1 MANSLHLS
9 REVKVW
15 VKFGTSYW
23 NVPILDGLSFSQSTN
38 TAEVSVKEMG
48 STTNESRRGRLMFND
63 SLSAAEWSFS
73 TYMRPFVRGV
83 GEGGTTDEHHAVE
96 EVLWAMLVGA
106 AHTDYVTND
115 DKFNAA
121 TSLQST
127 ATGATMKFGKS
138 NALTFPDATIYFNFP
153 GNDAGNADDSG
164 IWYELAG
171 ATVNECSMDFDID
184 GIATANWSGMATTL
198 KELDSA
204 PSVGTG
210 EITNAE
216 IISTTSY
223 IRNRLS
229 TLALTNAGTGAMETA
244 YSLTLTGGSITISN
258 NVEYVTPSSLNVV
271 NQPLGHVMG
280 TRTVS
285 GSFTCYLDHGTSK
298 SADLLQDMLSRTG
311 DVKNSFGL
319 TLNVGGTT
327 ADTPHVIF
335 AASQAHLELP
345 SHNVEDVVSM
355 EVNFHA
361 LGTDIASTDE
371 ITVTYKGA

>member
-48 STTNESRRGRLMFND
+48 ATDNTSRRGRLMFND

-73 TYMRPFVRGV
+73 TYMRPFVRTISGPA
-83 GEGGTTDEHHAVE
+83 DEHHAVE

-106 AHTDYVTND
+106 AHNDYSAAN
-115 DKFNAA
+115 DKFDEA
-121 TSLQST
+121 TSVQNT
-127 ATGATMKFGKS
+127 ASSATMKFGKS

-153 GNDAGNADDSG
+153 GNDAGDAGDSG

-198 KELDSA
+198 KEVAA
-204 PSVGTG
+204 PTTGTG

-229 TLALTNAGTGAMETA
+229 TLALTNAGTGDMEESYA
-244 YSLTLTGGSITISN
+244 LTLTGGSITISN

-335 AASQAHLELP
+335 AASQTHLELP